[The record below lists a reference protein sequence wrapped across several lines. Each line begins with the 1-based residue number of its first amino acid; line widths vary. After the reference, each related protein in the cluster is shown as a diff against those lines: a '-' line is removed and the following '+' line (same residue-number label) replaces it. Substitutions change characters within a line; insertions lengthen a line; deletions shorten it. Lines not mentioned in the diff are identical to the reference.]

1 MNTSAR
7 RNLLILLINFNL
19 IQNTKLVLLLQA

>member
-19 IQNTKLVLLLQA
+19 IQNTKLVLLL